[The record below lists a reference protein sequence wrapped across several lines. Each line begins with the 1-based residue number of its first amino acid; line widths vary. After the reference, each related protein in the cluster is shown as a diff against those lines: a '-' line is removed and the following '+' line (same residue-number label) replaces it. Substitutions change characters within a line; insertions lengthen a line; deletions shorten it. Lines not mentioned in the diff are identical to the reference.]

1 MAESPSL
8 IGQTISHYRIIEK
21 LGGGGMG
28 VVYKAEDV
36 KLSRF
41 VALKFLPDEVARDP
55 QALSRFQ
62 REAKA
67 ASALN
72 HPNICTIYEISEDRG
87 RSFIVMEF
95 MEGATLKHR
104 ISGKPLPLEQVLEL
118 GIEIADA
125 LDAAHAKGIVHRD
138 VKPANILVTERGHA
152 KILDFG
158 LAKLAP
164 AGGAVNLS
172 EMPTAT
178 EQDMLTQPGTAI
190 GTVTYMSPEQV
201 RGEELDV
208 RTDLFSFGVVL
219 YEMVTGVL
227 PFRGETSGVI
237 AEAILNRTPVA
248 PVRLNPDLPPKLEEV
263 INKALEKDRKLRYQH
278 ASEITSD
285 LQRLKR
291 DSNASSSPGYP
302 IPYRVPHVFPVWRS
316 KLAIGM
322 SGFVI
327 LCIIVAAG
335 FFWWHRRTLTGSSKL
350 RLVHRQIT
358 FVGDAY
364 MPAIS
369 PDGKFVAYVTGH
381 SSDEQTLVLQ
391 ALSGG
396 PSIELLHGQLLSDP
410 RWSPDGSELLLFAI
424 LNGKP
429 RGSYVL
435 SRLGGAPRR
444 VGEQS
449 DSCWLHDGSR
459 IVSASGNPDAEGGI
473 FLVNK
478 LTGVEKRIPAPA
490 YQWLNGID
498 CSAKT
503 DMLLLLTSAS
513 DKNQLWMMTPD
524 GAEQRKLIEGENGIR
539 SPRWSPNGDAIYY
552 FRTEG
557 DTTELVRVPASGKAT
572 ESSVLMSGLETGDY
586 FTLSAAGSELAYTRT
601 QHYSN
606 LWLAELPASGATAKV
621 AEKQLTSGTLSYD
634 DPSISPDGRWVA
646 FVINSHDAKRN
657 VYKMAID
664 GGQPVQLTFFDGAG
678 SSSPAWSP
686 DGQWIAF
693 VCDQGGTAKV
703 WLVSADGG
711 PARMLD
717 KTNASDTNYALAWFP
732 SSEIVYQQPGLH
744 NLRRLKVET
753 QEEEPVLPENSEG
766 WLPYKP
772 IFSPDGKRI
781 AVNWN
786 RRPHGVWVITMGKY
800 SERFLYPGGYVPLGW
815 SPDGNFVY
823 AISEPGEG
831 GREILQIR
839 PGDSKQSRPIITMP
853 SNLDSGTVSPD
864 GRKIVVSVGEDKS
877 DIWLMK
883 DFDPRIAGAN
893 RSPE

>member
-1 MAESPSL
+1 V

-28 VVYKAEDV
+28 VVYKAEDI
-36 KLSRF
+36 KLNRF
-41 VALKFLPDEVARDP
+41 VALKFLPDDVAKDP
-55 QALSRFQ
+55 QALGRFQ

-72 HPNICTIYEISEDRG
+72 HANICTIYEISEDAG
-87 RSFIVMEF
+87 RAFIAMEF
-95 MEGATLKHR
+95 LDGQTLKAR
-104 ISGKPLPLEQVLEL
+104 ISGKPLPFEQVLDL

-125 LDAAHAKGIVHRD
+125 LEAAHAKGIVHRD
-138 VKPANILVTERGHA
+138 IKPANIFVTERGYT

-172 EMPTAT
+172 AMPTIS
-178 EQDMLTQPGTAI
+178 EQEQLTRPGTAI
-190 GTVTYMSPEQV
+190 GTISYMSPEQV
-201 RGEELDV
+201 RGEELDA

-219 YEMVTGVL
+219 YEMATGVL
-227 PFRGETSGVI
+227 PFRGETTGVI
-237 AEAILNRTPVA
+237 AEAILNRTPVE
-248 PVRLNPDLPPKLEEV
+248 PVRLNPDVPPKLEEI
-263 INKALEKDRKLRYQH
+263 INKALEKNRKLRYQH
-278 ASEITSD
+278 ASEISSD

-291 DSNASSSPGYP
+291 DTDASSNSGYS
-302 IPYRVPHVFPVWRS
+302 IPYRVPRAFPVWRS
-316 KLAIGM
+316 NLAIGT
-322 SGFVI
+322 SSFVI

-335 FFWWHRRTLTGSSKL
+335 FFWWHRRTLSDSSGL
-350 RLVHRQIT
+350 RLAHRQIT

-381 SSDEQTLVLQ
+381 SSDEQTLMLQ

-396 PSIELLHGQLLSDP
+396 PSIDLLHGQLLSDP
-410 RWSPDGSELLLFAI
+410 RWSPDGSELLLFGI
-424 LNGKP
+424 VNGKP

-435 SRLGGAPRR
+435 SRLGGTPRR
-444 VGEQS
+444 VS
-449 DSCWLHDGSR
+449 DHPGSCWLHDGSR
-459 IVSASGNPDAEGGI
+459 IVSASSNPDAEGGI

-478 LTGVEKRIPAPA
+478 LTGVEKRIPAPG
-490 YQWLNGID
+490 YQWLEGID
-498 CSAKT
+498 CSATT

-513 DKNQLWMMTPD
+513 DKIQIWTMMSD
-524 GAEQRKLIEGENGIR
+524 GTQQRKLIDVENGIR

-572 ESSVLMSGLETGDY
+572 ESSVLVSGLETGDY

-606 LWLAELPASGATAKV
+606 LWLAELPASGVAAKV

-646 FVINSHDAKRN
+646 FVINNHEAKSD

-664 GGQPVQLTFFDGAG
+664 GGQPVQLTFVDGAT
-678 SSSPAWSP
+678 SSSPVWSP

-703 WLVSADGG
+703 WVVNADGG
-711 PARMLD
+711 AARPLD
-717 KTNASDTNYALAWFP
+717 KTNASGTNYELAWFP
-732 SSEIVYQQPGLH
+732 SPEIVYQQPGLH
-744 NLRRLKVET
+744 NFRRLKLET
-753 QEEEPVLPENSEG
+753 QQEDPVLSEDSKG

-772 IFSPDGKRI
+772 VFSPDGKKI

-786 RRPHGVWVITMGKY
+786 RQPHGLWVITPENY
-800 SERFLYPGGYVPLGW
+800 LERFLYPGSYVPLGW
-815 SPDGNFVY
+815 SPDGNFV
-823 AISEPGEG
+823 
-831 GREILQIR
+831 
-839 PGDSKQSRPIITMP
+839 
-853 SNLDSGTVSPD
+853 
-864 GRKIVVSVGEDKS
+864 S
-877 DIWLMK
+877 DT
-883 DFDPRIAGAN
+883 
-893 RSPE
+893 